1 MKYITILLSLLF
13 LQFTF
18 GQDEK
23 LEPLE
28 INLEN
33 YEYSFP
39 VHFINLNIQGE
50 KLKMA
55 YMDVQSNK
63 PNGKVVMLL
72 HGKNFNAAYWEETAK
87 ELVKNGYRV
96 ILPDQIGFG
105 KSSKPE
111 HIQYSFHLLAQNTKD
126 ILDSLNIQKIS
137 VLGHSM
143 GGMIATRF
151 TLMFPEIV
159 EKLILENPIGLEDW
173 KVKVPYIDIDKNY
186 QFELNQS
193 YEKIKNYQLEN
204 YYDGKWKPEYEKWAR
219 LLAGW
224 TLSDDYP
231 KIAWNAALTSDMV
244 FTQPVCYEFEN
255 IKVPTLLI
263 IGQRDRTAIGKN
275 LVPDSIKNTM
285 GNYPL
290 LGKLTAQ
297 KIKNSELV
305 ELENI
310 GHLPHIEAFEKFI
323 NPLLNFLNEK

>member
-1 MKYITILLSLLF
+1 MKNILILLSLVLI
-13 LQFTF
+13 QITF
-18 GQDEK
+18 AQNEK
-23 LEPLE
+23 LEPLD

-33 YEYSFP
+33 YEYPFP
-39 VHFINLNIQGE
+39 VNYINLNIQSE

-55 YMDVQSNK
+55 FMDVK
-63 PNGKVVMLL
+63 PQHPNEKVVMLL
-72 HGKNFNAAYWEETAK
+72 HGKNFNAAYWEETSK
-87 ELVKNGYRV
+87 ELSKNGYRV

-111 HIQYSFHLLAQNTKD
+111 HIQYSFHLLAQSTKS
-126 ILDSLNIQKIS
+126 ILDSLNIKKIS

-151 TLMFPEIV
+151 TLMYPEMV

-173 KVKVPYIDIDKNY
+173 KVKVPYTDIDKNY
-186 QFELNQS
+186 EFELNQS

-204 YYDGKWKPEYEKWAR
+204 YYDGKWKPEYDKWAK

-255 IKVPTLLI
+255 IKIPTLLI

-275 LVPDSIKNTM
+275 LVPDSIRNTM
-285 GNYPL
+285 GNYPA

-297 KIKNSELV
+297 KIKNSKLV
-305 ELENI
+305 QLDNV

-323 NPLLNFLNEK
+323 NPLLDFLK

>member
-1 MKYITILLSLLF
+1 
-13 LQFTF
+13 
-18 GQDEK
+18 
-23 LEPLE
+23 
-28 INLEN
+28 
-33 YEYSFP
+33 
-39 VHFINLNIQGE
+39 
-50 KLKMA
+50 
-55 YMDVQSNK
+55 
-63 PNGKVVMLL
+63 
-72 HGKNFNAAYWEETAK
+72 
-87 ELVKNGYRV
+87 
-96 ILPDQIGFG
+96 
-105 KSSKPE
+105 
-111 HIQYSFHLLAQNTKD
+111 
-126 ILDSLNIQKIS
+126 
-137 VLGHSM
+137 
-143 GGMIATRF
+143 
-151 TLMFPEIV
+151 MFPEIV

>member
-1 MKYITILLSLLF
+1 MKFISFILLILF
-13 LQFTF
+13 TQLTF
-18 GQDEK
+18 GQNGTLK
-23 LEPLE
+23 PLD

-33 YEYSFP
+33 YEYPFP
-39 VHFINLNIQGE
+39 VHFINLNIQDE

-55 YMDVQSNK
+55 YMDVQPDK
-63 PNGKVVMLL
+63 PNGKVVILL

-87 ELVKNGYRV
+87 ELIKNGYRV

-111 HIQYSFHLLAQNTKD
+111 NIQYSFQLLAQNTKML
-126 ILDSLNIQKIS
+126 LDSLNIKKTS

-151 TLMFPEIV
+151 TLMYPEVV

-173 KVKVPYIDIDKNY
+173 KVKVPYNDIDKNY

-204 YYDGKWKPEYEKWAR
+204 YYDGKWKPEYDKWAK

-224 TLSDDYP
+224 TLNKEYH

-275 LVPDSIKNTM
+275 LVSESTKNTM

-297 KIKNSELV
+297 KIKNSKLI
-305 ELENI
+305 ELENV
-310 GHLPHIEAFEKFI
+310 GHLPHIETFDKFI
-323 NPLLNFLNEK
+323 NPLLNFLNE